1 MHKAY
6 GFIIWF
12 FSGNASSATMA
23 SDNFEPGWTYLAFVI
38 PVEFSDKAFDKGEL
52 QNSPPSNILPLLP
65 TTVPLRR
72 LHWRLSCNKIVRTW
86 INAEL
91 YHDVFSINCTNVI
104 EKVSTLLQFICYSFP
119 VRLWHWHL
127 KIDYIFFQHSQS
139 TREPDIDN

>member
-23 SDNFEPGWTYLAFVI
+23 SDNFEPGGTYLAFVI

-72 LHWRLSCNKIVRTW
+72 LH
-86 INAEL
+86 
-91 YHDVFSINCTNVI
+91 
-104 EKVSTLLQFICYSFP
+104 
-119 VRLWHWHL
+119 
-127 KIDYIFFQHSQS
+127 
-139 TREPDIDN
+139 